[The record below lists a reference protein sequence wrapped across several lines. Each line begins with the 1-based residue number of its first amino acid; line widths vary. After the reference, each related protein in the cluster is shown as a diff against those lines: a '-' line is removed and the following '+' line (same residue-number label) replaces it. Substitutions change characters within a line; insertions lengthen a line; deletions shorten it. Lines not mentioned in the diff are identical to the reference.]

1 METPPRSQMRS
12 YLERWEEQ
20 KAQSRIRRQKEQRRR
35 SSDVGEELSFIS
47 AIERENTQQERYD
60 AQAVDESHQ
69 YEHVADESFHLPA
82 MDAFPPLEFA
92 QQTQEQQQMPTG
104 DEFKNELGGDD
115 SFSEDV
121 GALAESHWNSSGRPS
136 DFFESKSRNLDHVEL
151 SSPRNVDDPLFE
163 ADDAEVEESGMR
175 TPEQQLPPT
184 DPTQGVA
191 LHDRFD
197 RNSGLSGSGS
207 AFSSGYDVHFD
218 SVKLMYTPNSLKYLQ
233 EKNRFGE
240 RHIDN
245 DSDHSFADYA
255 GQAEKVTRRL
265 PSLPDQEIP
274 EDPAPAY
281 VAALQTGPGVI
292 TESLREIDALIDNSI
307 RLASSPPAQ
316 DPLGVELPDDVRE
329 FVRDYER
336 PLESMLPLSR
346 TTDSWGEDI
355 SVTQLDDDVRRQS
368 RDLEQLSGCT
378 ERMNGVRRSRSQETP
393 ELDTIREVSCPSNT
407 DSASRSQQSANSRER
422 PLNPL
427 HLQTQHH
434 LGSAND
440 AVPERC
446 GEHVPKYV
454 PKANHLPS
462 TSKHFSGVDSKRS
475 EGLKSRSTSATL
487 DQSLAKVAA
496 TQNPFRDE
504 MYRSKFDSSGSEEE
518 REDDTEGFSE
528 DKEDCER
535 DQYSSVPGNGETARD
550 AFDSESDDIDPNS
563 VRFRYGE
570 SSQHSRS
577 ASRKKRVERRAINDY
592 GPRAT
597 AVLKHPG
604 AFERPTDMVR
614 CAIFCRTPPRSK
626 QTSRDNGD
634 NYGTTFAPLQLLRLY
649 GDMTLCNV
657 PRRCRRF
664 LCSVGDIMTEQI
676 VFTNGTNAV
685 GRICVSLLP
694 LSTGCQQFSI
704 SPAVLELGPKVSS
717 AFHVTFN
724 ARYAGA
730 VAGIFQFRGV
740 GVESLFHPCE
750 VVIEAS
756 VKRYSELE
764 APGNT
769 QKRDRVD
776 TTSGR
781 VDELQAST
789 SVNQV
794 EVYPTFIRFDRVRSK
809 SAEKMITKAKLRLSN
824 NTVQTLPFKVRAPEN
839 LRVRPATGMIQ
850 PASEVIVSVVPI
862 SQPIVHAERQQ
873 RGSGTSSLNPSPR
886 AENWFGS
893 LAIRVGKSFLREVSV
908 VVDRRVIQ
916 ILPPFDE
923 IARSRHQLSSQRIHS
938 TTPSAESG
946 EGCTSTPG
954 LLSLGPTMLASHT
967 KYLFFL
973 QDLQE
978 PFSCAYSTTTIE
990 PRKFIAVMVTF
1001 TPKVVG
1007 KVATSLFAYSVT
1019 DKAVVTLV
1027 ARGIQ

>member
-60 AQAVDESHQ
+60 AQAVDQSHQ
-69 YEHVADESFHLPA
+69 YEHEADESFHLPA

-104 DEFKNELGGDD
+104 DEFVDAAIFLKKNELGGDD

-175 TPEQQLPPT
+175 TPEQQLSPT

-274 EDPAPAY
+274 EDPAPEY

-504 MYRSKFDSSGSEEE
+504 MYRSKFDNSGSEEE

-535 DQYSSVPGNGETARD
+535 DHYSSVPGNGETARD
-550 AFDSESDDIDPNS
+550 AFNSESDDIDPNS

-604 AFERPTDMVR
+604 AFERPTDMLDRNKLHV
-614 CAIFCRTPPRSK
+614 TME
-626 QTSRDNGD
+626 
-634 NYGTTFAPLQLLRLY
+634 TT
-649 GDMTLCNV
+649 MV

-923 IARSRHQLSSQRIHS
+923 IARSRHQLSSQTDSFYYTKRGKRRGLYFHARAVEFGS
-938 TTPSAESG
+938 YHVGESHEVPVYVCNG
-946 EGCTSTPG
+946 SNEPMTV
-954 LLSLGPTMLASHT
+954 
-967 KYLFFL
+967 FL